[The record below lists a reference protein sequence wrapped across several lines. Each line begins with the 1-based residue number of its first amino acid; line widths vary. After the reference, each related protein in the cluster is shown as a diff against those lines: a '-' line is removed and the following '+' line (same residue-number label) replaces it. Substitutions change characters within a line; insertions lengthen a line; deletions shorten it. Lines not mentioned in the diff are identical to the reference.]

1 MSIFKTFLLRWLAE
15 MKDPIQYSDQ
25 KAHNENTTL
34 HTKGMATAPPDSSV
48 GQKIVYQGVD
58 TKYKGTAD
66 CP

>member
-1 MSIFKTFLLRWLAE
+1 

-58 TKYKGTAD
+58 TKYKGTVD